1 MKHCAQPSNTRG
13 PGKAEKFW
21 RIPYMIILLGPDILV
36 RALAWICNPAKNNL
50 ALHVCILILG
60 DKKYWVLP
68 NTVRAEGETM
78 REAAERALRAHCGP
92 HLPFSV
98 LGHAPLTFYK
108 YKYPRRYRESSQ
120 RQGAKA
126 GLRIRM
132 DSLYADPVPDP
143 SFLKVIYP
151 SFSKNIFIWF
161 RFFWLRIT
169 FSR

>member
-1 MKHCAQPSNTRG
+1 M
-13 PGKAEKFW
+13 
-21 RIPYMIILLGPDILV
+21 
-36 RALAWICNPAKNNL
+36 RALAWICNSVKNNL
-50 ALHVCILILG
+50 TLHVGILILG

-78 REAAERALRAHCGP
+78 REAAERALRAHCGL

-126 GLRIRM
+126 GLRIR
-132 DSLYADPVPDP
+132 
-143 SFLKVIYP
+143 IHC
-151 SFSKNIFIWF
+151 
-161 RFFWLRIT
+161 LRIRIHH
-169 FSR
+169 FKK

>member
-1 MKHCAQPSNTRG
+1 
-13 PGKAEKFW
+13 
-21 RIPYMIILLGPDILV
+21 
-36 RALAWICNPAKNNL
+36 
-50 ALHVCILILG
+50 LHVQIIILG

-120 RQGAKA
+120 RQGAKG
-126 GLRIRM
+126 GLRIRIHCM
-132 DSLYADPVPDP
+132 RSQIP
-143 SFLKVIYP
+143 
-151 SFSKNIFIWF
+151 N
-161 RFFWLRIT
+161 LRKII
-169 FSR
+169 

>member
-1 MKHCAQPSNTRG
+1 
-13 PGKAEKFW
+13 
-21 RIPYMIILLGPDILV
+21 
-36 RALAWICNPAKNNL
+36 
-50 ALHVCILILG
+50 
-60 DKKYWVLP
+60 
-68 NTVRAEGETM
+68 M
-78 REAAERALRAHCGP
+78 RETAERALRAHCGP

-169 FSR
+169 FSL

>member
-1 MKHCAQPSNTRG
+1 
-13 PGKAEKFW
+13 
-21 RIPYMIILLGPDILV
+21 
-36 RALAWICNPAKNNL
+36 LAWIFNPAKNNL
-50 ALHVCILILG
+50 TLHVGVLILG

-108 YKYPRRYRESSQ
+108 YKYPLRYRESSQ

-126 GLRIRM
+126 GLRIIVCG
-132 DSLYADPVPDP
+132 S
-143 SFLKVIYP
+143 
-151 SFSKNIFIWF
+151 
-161 RFFWLRIT
+161 
-169 FSR
+169 